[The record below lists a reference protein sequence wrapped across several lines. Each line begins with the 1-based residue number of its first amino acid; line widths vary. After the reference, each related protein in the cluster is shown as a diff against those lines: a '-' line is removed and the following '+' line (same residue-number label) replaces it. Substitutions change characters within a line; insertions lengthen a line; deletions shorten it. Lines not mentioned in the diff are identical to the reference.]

1 MSEKQPDFSYQ
12 KRLYFSLKMTSFAN
26 SEFQILLMKSCA
38 NWFFSHSYL
47 HEKIMENLD
56 MPEYQRQVKC
66 GIISKEG
73 K

>member
-12 KRLYFSLKMTSFAN
+12 KSLYFSLKMTSFAN

-38 NWFFSHSYL
+38 FFFQILTYMRKSW
-47 HEKIMENLD
+47 KIGD

-66 GIISKEG
+66 GIIFKESK
-73 K
+73 